1 MQNLSPGEDW
11 RMRRYDVSG
20 AASTIY
26 TKTGD
31 DGTTGRLFGGRVGK
45 DDALVEACGDTDEA
59 VAVLGSA
66 RRALHEDGQLELSQL
81 VQRLLRELFVV
92 GADLMTNP
100 RARDRAAP
108 GLSRVT
114 PDMVDALER
123 AIDDLVAR
131 RPLKPVF
138 IVPGATRA
146 SAAIDVARAVVRRAE
161 RHTIRAARAGADV
174 SDQVV
179 VYLNRL
185 SDLLFVLARHAA
197 GEVDEPPSHE

>member
-1 MQNLSPGEDW
+1 MSGE
-11 RMRRYDVSG
+11 
-20 AASTIY
+20 ASSIY

-45 DDALVEACGDTDEA
+45 DDALVEACGDVDEA
-59 VAVLGSA
+59 VAVLGMA
-66 RRALHEDGQLELSQL
+66 REALQHDENAPVDSELVL
-81 VQRLLRELFVV
+81 RLQRELFVV

-100 RARDRAAP
+100 RARDQGTP
-108 GLSRVT
+108 GQSQVS
-114 PDMVDALER
+114 PEMVDELER
-123 AIDDLVAR
+123 AIDALVEQ
-131 RPLKPVF
+131 RPLRPVF

-146 SAAIDVARAVVRRAE
+146 SVALDLARTVVRRAE
-161 RHTIRAARAGADV
+161 RHTVRTARAGATV

-185 SDLLFVLARHAA
+185 SDLLFVLARNAA

>member
-1 MQNLSPGEDW
+1 MTGE
-11 RMRRYDVSG
+11 
-20 AASTIY
+20 ASSIY

-45 DDALVEACGDTDEA
+45 DDVLVEACGDVDEA
-59 VAVLGSA
+59 ISMLGAAREALRNDDGDQARAALVLH
-66 RRALHEDGQLELSQL
+66 L
-81 VQRLLRELFVV
+81 QRQLFVV

-100 RARDRAAP
+100 RARDRATP
-108 GLSRVT
+108 GVSQVGAE
-114 PDMVDALER
+114 MVEEVER
-123 AIDDLVAR
+123 TIDDLVAQ
-131 RPLKPVF
+131 RPLRPVF

-146 SAAIDVARAVVRRAE
+146 SVALDLGRTVVRRAE
-161 RHTIRAARAGADV
+161 RHTIRAARAGEAV
-174 SDQVV
+174 SDDVV

>member
-1 MQNLSPGEDW
+1 MSGE
-11 RMRRYDVSG
+11 
-20 AASTIY
+20 ASAIY

-59 VAVLGSA
+59 VAVLGAA
-66 RRALHEDGQLELSQL
+66 RQALRDGDSVEGTVGDTELADL
-81 VQRLLRELFVV
+81 VLRLQRELFVV

-100 RARDRAAP
+100 RARDRGTP
-108 GLSRVT
+108 GQSQVS
-114 PDMVDALER
+114 PDMVDLLER
-123 AIDDLVAR
+123 TIDDLVAR
-131 RPLKPVF
+131 RPLQPVF

-146 SAAIDVARAVVRRAE
+146 SVALDVARTVVRRAE
-161 RHTIRAARAGADV
+161 RHTIAAARAGAVV
-174 SDQVV
+174 SDHVI

-197 GEVDEPPSHE
+197 GEVQEPPSHT

>member
-1 MQNLSPGEDW
+1 MSGE
-11 RMRRYDVSG
+11 
-20 AASTIY
+20 ASSVY

-59 VAVLGSA
+59 VAVLGGA
-66 RRALHEDGQLELSQL
+66 RQALRDEDQDAELADL
-81 VQRLLRELFVV
+81 VLRLQRELFVV

-100 RARDRAAP
+100 RARDRATP
-108 GLSRVT
+108 GQSQVS
-114 PDMVDALER
+114 PGMVDGLER
-123 AIDDLVAR
+123 TIDALVAR
-131 RPLKPVF
+131 RPLRPVF
-138 IVPGATRA
+138 LVPGATRA
-146 SAAIDVARAVVRRAE
+146 SVALDIARTVVRRAE
-161 RHTIRAARAGADV
+161 RHTIHAARAGAQV

-197 GEVDEPPSHE
+197 GEVEEPPSHE